1 MVVGCS
7 HDVTRSPLLWL
18 LVMVANLHLMYSSV
32 EVVDDGVVVVGVVVV
47 DGSLLLVSRFVV
59 VWGTQPLLVSGGI
72 LTPWL
77 LKRIWKCMTT

>member
-7 HDVTRSPLLWL
+7 HDVTHSPLLWL
-18 LVMVANLHLMYSSV
+18 LVMVASLHLMYSSV

-47 DGSLLLVSRFVV
+47 DGSLLLVARFVV
-59 VWGTQPLLVSGGI
+59 VWGTQPLLVSGCI
-72 LTPWL
+72 LIPWL